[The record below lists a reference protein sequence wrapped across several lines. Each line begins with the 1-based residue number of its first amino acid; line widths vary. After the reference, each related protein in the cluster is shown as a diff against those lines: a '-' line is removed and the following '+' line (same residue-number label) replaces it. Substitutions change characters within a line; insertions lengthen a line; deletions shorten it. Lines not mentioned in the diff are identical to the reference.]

1 MKTCISF
8 DELLAIHR
16 PQIQEMQRV
25 GDSFPDPHSAAAGE
39 ALARH
44 VRLVE
49 GVLRQTYREA
59 VALARRAD
67 EAADLAEIWAGMS
80 GFCSAALQTLAALKQ
95 RYPQCGTPEL
105 YDLALDYKLACD
117 ERYREVVE
125 EIECQNR
132 EFPKGLFPE
141 RI

>member
-1 MKTCISF
+1 MAYMRVFLHSTDASATTLRSQPFSGNVSDACHVMKTCISF

-25 GDSFPDPHSAAAGE
+25 GDSFPDPHAAAAGE

-59 VALARRAD
+59 VALARRAA
-67 EAADLAEIWAGMS
+67 EAADLAEILAGMS
-80 GFCSAALQTLAALKQ
+80 GFCSAVLQMLVGLKH
-95 RYPQCGTPEL
+95 RYH
-105 YDLALDYKLACD
+105 
-117 ERYREVVE
+117 RYG
-125 EIECQNR
+125 
-132 EFPKGLFPE
+132 F
-141 RI
+141 